1 MPGHPSLCFGKQFDT
16 KSWISYNTALPGNT
30 MSMHLHHPS
39 LSLNGRK
46 RGRVK
51 FRNAAE
57 AARARDLDADWK
69 KLKADWGVEAEQ
81 KRQRRAMKAEPLTY
95 QLSAPPGRETQRI
108 DSRDTGHAGA
118 VCSKE
123 IPKYTG
129 TKILGIGTLHKSN
142 AVPVFSDEEA
152 IAIATMRRN

>member
-1 MPGHPSLCFGKQFDT
+1 LQFAIIQQLLGK
-16 KSWISYNTALPGNT
+16 T